1 MEQNLN
7 KSVNK
12 TPTKSSSGQ
21 RCRQTPTKTAT
32 PSPSAK
38 SRQSPSPAK
47 KQKTSPNDF
56 SLKEPH
62 VSPNKRRSLRRSVR
76 ISRRKTLPSI
86 HEKATELCKTLSSEL
101 PESDR
106 LSELLQSCFQVSI
119 KKLEDSLKSADG
131 FNDEAF
137 STKVSSVTQK
147 LKRFT
152 ERLSR
157 DGTLKQCT
165 EETLSFESN
174 PESEA
179 VKEQIRRYI
188 TKFSEETECW
198 DKLLEDYKQKADD
211 FSRQFTENKLPE
223 SPSASILHLPTSQ
236 DGILHSKPDYQGLL
250 NQQGAVFGCMG
261 IVLEDIQGSIQLLN
275 SFLED
280 TSRKLQKMSS
290 QLKSKSFKPVEDSP
304 VRKFLKIPQK

>member
-1 MEQNLN
+1 MEPNLN

-38 SRQSPSPAK
+38 SRKSPSPAK

-76 ISRRKTLPSI
+76 SSRRKTLPSI

-106 LSELLQSCFQVSI
+106 LSELLQSCFQ
-119 KKLEDSLKSADG
+119 
-131 FNDEAF
+131 
-137 STKVSSVTQK
+137 K

-165 EETLSFESN
+165 EEPLSFESN

-179 VKEQIRRYI
+179 VKEQIRGYI

-236 DGILHSKPDYQGLL
+236 DSVLHSKPDYQGLL

-280 TSRKLQKMSS
+280 TSRQLQKMSS

-304 VRKFLKIPQK
+304 VRKFLKIPHK